1 MTFEDAESE
10 KFHEE
15 CIATFREVAATGRS
29 PEPFAR
35 ELLESG
41 ADPETQAR
49 EFLQLLIV
57 AQFAAEEA
65 ANTLAALVG
74 IVAGKCSCPDCTGT
88 AKKRKVN

>member
-1 MTFEDAESE
+1 MKIEDTKGD

-29 PEPFAR
+29 PESFAR

-49 EFLQLLIV
+49 KFLQLIIV
-57 AQFAAEEA
+57 AQSAAEKA
-65 ANTLAALVG
+65 AKMLVALVEMLG
-74 IVAGKCSCPDCTGT
+74 NKCPCPDCTGT
-88 AKKRKVN
+88 AEKCKVN